1 MIACTDSHSR
11 QAAAALKGGGKVQVL
26 KEQDQAADESR
37 NKNLQ
42 KSLSPR
48 VVAKKTDE
56 EEKNLFVL
64 IRATE

>member
-11 QAAAALKGGGKVQVL
+11 QASALKGGGKVQVL

-48 VVAKKTDE
+48 VAAKKTDE